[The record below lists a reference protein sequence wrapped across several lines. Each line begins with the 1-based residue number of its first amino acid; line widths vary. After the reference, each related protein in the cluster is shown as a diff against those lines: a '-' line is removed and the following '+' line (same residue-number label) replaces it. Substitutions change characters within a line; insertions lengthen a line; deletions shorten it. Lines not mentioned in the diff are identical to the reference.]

1 MSDWIFEQDEESLL
15 CRVATGHDLADAFQ
29 LKSTDG
35 WQTLLAILQSTGER
49 IPKRGREELMDLD
62 RSSGSSSP
70 SRAPHYDPD
79 TEHLAKRVA
88 AVRLNSTP
96 PKYATKGKDSN

>member
-1 MSDWIFEQDEESLL
+1 M
-15 CRVATGHDLADAFQ
+15 ATGHDLADAFQ

-62 RSSGSSSP
+62 SSSGSSSP
-70 SRAPHYDPD
+70 SRTPHYDPA

-88 AVRLNSTP
+88 AVRLNSTL
-96 PKYATKGKDSN
+96 PKDAISGTDSN

>member
-1 MSDWIFEQDEESLL
+1 M
-15 CRVATGHDLADAFQ
+15 ATGHDLADAFQ
-29 LKSTDG
+29 LKSTTG

-62 RSSGSSSP
+62 TSSDSSSP
-70 SRAPHYDPD
+70 SYAPHYDPA

-88 AVRLNSTP
+88 AVRLNSTLP
-96 PKYATKGKDSN
+96 EDVINDIDSN